1 MKICLIDNYD
11 SFTFNVEHQLLML
24 DHEVDVI
31 RNDKI
36 SIDEISQLD
45 YDAFVIGPG
54 PSNPKNAGISLEL
67 INYFYDKKPILGIC
81 LGHQCIGEVFGG
93 KIVIADKIMHG
104 KTSNLSHT
112 KSSIFRNIKE
122 PYIAMRYHSLV
133 ISEKSVSD
141 DLEILA
147 WCEDDDKKTIMAVK
161 HKTYPVVGIQFHP
174 CLLYTS
180 PSPRDLSTS
189 RMPSSA

>member
-24 DHEVDVI
+24 DYEVDVI

-112 KSSIFRNIKE
+112 KSSIFQNIKE

-174 CLLYTS
+174 ESIFTEQGNKLLDNFFTLYG
-180 PSPRDLSTS
+180 
-189 RMPSSA
+189 

>member
-24 DHEVDVI
+24 DHEVDII

-36 SIDEISQLD
+36 SSEEISQLD

-54 PSNPKNAGISLEL
+54 PSNPKNAGISIEL

-93 KIVIADKIMHG
+93 NIVIANKIMHG

-112 KSSIFRNIKE
+112 KSSIFQNIKE

-133 ISEKSVSD
+133 ISEESVSD
-141 DLEILA
+141 DLEVLA
-147 WCEDDDKKTIMAVK
+147 WCEDDNQKTIMAVK

-174 CLLYTS
+174 ESIFTEQGNKLLDNFFTLYG
-180 PSPRDLSTS
+180 
-189 RMPSSA
+189 

>member
-45 YDAFVIGPG
+45 YDALVIGPG

-112 KSSIFRNIKE
+112 KSSIFQNIKE

-174 CLLYTS
+174 ESIFTEQGNKLLDNFFTLYG
-180 PSPRDLSTS
+180 
-189 RMPSSA
+189 

>member
-1 MKICLIDNYD
+1 MNICLIDNYD

-24 DHEVDVI
+24 DHEVEVI

-112 KSSIFRNIKE
+112 KSSIFQNIKE

-174 CLLYTS
+174 ESIFTEQGNKLLDNFFTLYG
-180 PSPRDLSTS
+180 
-189 RMPSSA
+189 

>member
-147 WCEDDDKKTIMAVK
+147 WCEDGDKKTIMAVK

-174 CLLYTS
+174 ESIFTEQGNKLLDNFFTLYG
-180 PSPRDLSTS
+180 
-189 RMPSSA
+189 

>member
-112 KSSIFRNIKE
+112 KSSIFQNIKE

-147 WCEDDDKKTIMAVK
+147 WCEDDNKKTIMAIK

-174 CLLYTS
+174 ESIFTEQGNKLLDNFFTLYG
-180 PSPRDLSTS
+180 
-189 RMPSSA
+189 

>member
-24 DHEVDVI
+24 DHEVEVI

-45 YDAFVIGPG
+45 YDAFVVGPG

-112 KSSIFRNIKE
+112 KSSIFLNIKE

-133 ISEKSVSD
+133 ISEESVSD

-174 CLLYTS
+174 ESIFTEQGNKLLDNFFTIYG
-180 PSPRDLSTS
+180 
-189 RMPSSA
+189 

>member
-112 KSSIFRNIKE
+112 KSSIFQNIKE
-122 PYIAMRYHSLV
+122 PYMAMRYHSLV

-147 WCEDDDKKTIMAVK
+147 WCEDGDKKTIMAVK

-174 CLLYTS
+174 ESIFTEQGNKLLDNFFTLYG
-180 PSPRDLSTS
+180 
-189 RMPSSA
+189 

>member
-112 KSSIFRNIKE
+112 KSSIFQNIKE

-133 ISEKSVSD
+133 ISDKSVSD

-174 CLLYTS
+174 ESIFTEQGNKLLDNFFTLYG
-180 PSPRDLSTS
+180 
-189 RMPSSA
+189 

>member
-11 SFTFNVEHQLLML
+11 SFTYNVEHQLLML
-24 DHEVDVI
+24 DHKVDVI

-67 INYFYDKKPILGIC
+67 INYFYNKKPILGIC

-93 KIVIADKIMHG
+93 KIVIANKIMHG

-112 KSSIFRNIKE
+112 KSSIFHNIKE

-133 ISEKSVSD
+133 ISEKSISD
-141 DLEILA
+141 DLEVLA

-174 CLLYTS
+174 ESIFTEQGNKLLDNFFTLYG
-180 PSPRDLSTS
+180 
-189 RMPSSA
+189 

>member
-174 CLLYTS
+174 ESIFTEQGNKLLDNFFTLYG
-180 PSPRDLSTS
+180 
-189 RMPSSA
+189 

>member
-112 KSSIFRNIKE
+112 KSSIFQNIKE

-174 CLLYTS
+174 ESIFTEQGNKLLNNFFTLYG
-180 PSPRDLSTS
+180 
-189 RMPSSA
+189 

>member
-11 SFTFNVEHQLLML
+11 SFTYNVEHQLLML
-24 DHEVDVI
+24 DHKVDVI

-133 ISEKSVSD
+133 ISEESVSD

-174 CLLYTS
+174 ESIFTEQGNKLLDNFFTLYG
-180 PSPRDLSTS
+180 
-189 RMPSSA
+189 

>member
-36 SIDEISQLD
+36 SIDEIFQLD
-45 YDAFVIGPG
+45 YDALVIGPG

-112 KSSIFRNIKE
+112 KSSIFQNIKE

-174 CLLYTS
+174 ESIFTEQGNKLLDNFFTLYG
-180 PSPRDLSTS
+180 
-189 RMPSSA
+189 

>member
-24 DHEVDVI
+24 DHEVEVI

-112 KSSIFRNIKE
+112 KSSIFQNIKE

-147 WCEDDDKKTIMAVK
+147 WCEDDNKKTIMAVK

-174 CLLYTS
+174 ESIFTEQGNKLLDNFFTLYG
-180 PSPRDLSTS
+180 
-189 RMPSSA
+189 

>member
-81 LGHQCIGEVFGG
+81 LGHQCIGEAFGG
-93 KIVIADKIMHG
+93 NIVIANKIMHG

-112 KSSIFRNIKE
+112 KSSIFQNIKE

-133 ISEKSVSD
+133 ISEESVSD
-141 DLEILA
+141 DLEVLA
-147 WCEDDDKKTIMAVK
+147 WCKDDNQKMIMAVK

-174 CLLYTS
+174 ESIFTEQGNKLLDNFFTLYG
-180 PSPRDLSTS
+180 
-189 RMPSSA
+189 

>member
-11 SFTFNVEHQLLML
+11 SFTYNVEHQLLML
-24 DHEVDVI
+24 DHKVDVI

-112 KSSIFRNIKE
+112 KSSIFQNIKE

-147 WCEDDDKKTIMAVK
+147 WCEDGDKKTIMAVK

-174 CLLYTS
+174 ESIFTEQGNKLLDNFFTLYG
-180 PSPRDLSTS
+180 
-189 RMPSSA
+189 

>member
-112 KSSIFRNIKE
+112 KSSIFQNIKE

-174 CLLYTS
+174 ESIFTEQGSKLLDNFFTLYG
-180 PSPRDLSTS
+180 
-189 RMPSSA
+189 

>member
-1 MKICLIDNYD
+1 M
-11 SFTFNVEHQLLML
+11 
-24 DHEVDVI
+24 
-31 RNDKI
+31 
-36 SIDEISQLD
+36 
-45 YDAFVIGPG
+45 
-54 PSNPKNAGISLEL
+54 
-67 INYFYDKKPILGIC
+67 
-81 LGHQCIGEVFGG
+81 FGG

-112 KSSIFRNIKE
+112 KSSIFQNIKE

-174 CLLYTS
+174 ESIFTEQGNKLLDNFFTLYG
-180 PSPRDLSTS
+180 
-189 RMPSSA
+189 

>member
-31 RNDKI
+31 RNDKS
-36 SIDEISQLD
+36 SIDELSQLE

-93 KIVIADKIMHG
+93 NIVIANKIMHG

-112 KSSIFRNIKE
+112 KSSIFQNIKE

-141 DLEILA
+141 NLEVLA
-147 WCEDDDKKTIMAVK
+147 WCEDDNHKTIMAVK
-161 HKTYPVVGIQFHP
+161 HKNYPVVGIQFHP
-174 CLLYTS
+174 ESIFTEQGNKLLDNFFTLYG
-180 PSPRDLSTS
+180 
-189 RMPSSA
+189 

>member
-36 SIDEISQLD
+36 SSQEISQLD

-81 LGHQCIGEVFGG
+81 LGHQCIGEAFGG
-93 KIVIADKIMHG
+93 NIVIANKIMHG

-112 KSSIFRNIKE
+112 KSSIFQNIKE

-133 ISEKSVSD
+133 ISEESVSD
-141 DLEILA
+141 DLEVLA
-147 WCEDDDKKTIMAVK
+147 WCNDDNQKMIMAVK

-174 CLLYTS
+174 ESIFTEQGNKLLDNFFTLYG
-180 PSPRDLSTS
+180 
-189 RMPSSA
+189 

>member
-67 INYFYDKKPILGIC
+67 INYFYNKKPILGIC

-112 KSSIFRNIKE
+112 KSSIFQNIKE

-174 CLLYTS
+174 ESIFTEQGNKLLDNFFTLYG
-180 PSPRDLSTS
+180 
-189 RMPSSA
+189 

>member
-24 DHEVDVI
+24 DHEVNVI

-112 KSSIFRNIKE
+112 KSSIFQNIKE

-147 WCEDDDKKTIMAVK
+147 WCEDDNKKTIMAVK

-174 CLLYTS
+174 ESIFTEQGNKLLDNFFTVYG
-180 PSPRDLSTS
+180 
-189 RMPSSA
+189 

>member
-36 SIDEISQLD
+36 SSQEISQLD

-93 KIVIADKIMHG
+93 NIVIANKIMHG

-112 KSSIFRNIKE
+112 KSSIFQNIKE

-133 ISEKSVSD
+133 ISEKTIPD
-141 DLEILA
+141 QLEVLA
-147 WCEDDDKKTIMAVK
+147 WCKDDNQKMIMAVK
-161 HKTYPVVGIQFHP
+161 HITYPVVGIQFHP
-174 CLLYTS
+174 ESIFTEQGNKLLDNFFTLYG
-180 PSPRDLSTS
+180 
-189 RMPSSA
+189 

>member
-112 KSSIFRNIKE
+112 KSSIFQNIKE

-174 CLLYTS
+174 ESIFTEQGNKLLDNFFT
-180 PSPRDLSTS
+180 LFG
-189 RMPSSA
+189 

>member
-24 DHEVDVI
+24 DHKVDVI

-67 INYFYDKKPILGIC
+67 IDYFYDKKPILGIC

-112 KSSIFRNIKE
+112 KSSIFQNIKE

-174 CLLYTS
+174 ESIFTEQGNKLLDNFFTLYG
-180 PSPRDLSTS
+180 
-189 RMPSSA
+189 